1 MKRFAV
7 VLLLLL
13 SVKLDAQS
21 RDTTMVPRELVR
33 ALVGWG
39 PFGTGRN
46 AEIVVG
52 RVADEKLTTLVP
64 RNARVLGGVVYRGAR
79 EGRSTTILALPENPD
94 STLVLLSRA
103 LERAGYKSAS
113 TLESTRGER
122 GGFVATA
129 IASPMGGNALIY
141 CSDSESITVTVSEG
155 GERGSIVHLL
165 ATGSLRYTACDL
177 SMRDRMRGGSEWEIE
192 LPTLRPPA
200 GATLGRSGGGSSSDG
215 ERESRARVGSSLS
228 AVELIDHFVPQL
240 RDQGWTLGN
249 RASDGDLSVQTARR
263 VNQKG
268 DTLYLALADYRYTP
282 RDHEVNLRV
291 WMPSRFP

>member
-1 MKRFAV
+1 MKRFAI
-7 VLLLLL
+7 VLMLL
-13 SVKLDAQS
+13 SPADLDAQS

-33 ALVGWG
+33 GLVTGG
-39 PFGTGRN
+39 PFGGRS

-52 RVADEKLTTLVP
+52 RVADEKLAPLVP
-64 RNARVLGGVVYRGAR
+64 RSARVLGGVIYRSGR
-79 EGRSTTILALPENPD
+79 DTRSTTILALPENPD
-94 STLVLLSRA
+94 SALVLMSRV
-103 LERAGYKSAS
+103 LDRAGYKTATPFDSF
-113 TLESTRGER
+113 RGER

-129 IASPMGGNALIY
+129 IGPSMGGNALNY
-141 CSDSESITVTVSEG
+141 CSDTESISVTVSEG
-155 GERGSIVHLL
+155 VERGTTVHLL
-165 ATGSLRYTACDL
+165 AMGSLRYTACDP

-249 RASDGDLSVQTARR
+249 RASDGDVSVQTARR

-268 DTLYLALADYRYTP
+268 DTLYLALADYRYTS
-282 RDHEVNLRV
+282 RDHELNLRV
-291 WMPSRFP
+291 WMRSRFP